1 MITLDEFLKR
11 FPARVDQTTKDEIQL
26 FIDTVLER
34 SDDCDAFV
42 NRMRASGRFKSIFR
56 DFGANAHRTTN
67 MNYTNILSSKER
79 AAYPSDLYKSLI
91 AIADGRKPSGLAQ
104 ALSDVLAKQNPL
116 LDIAGDAN
124 HASLLIPLKVC
135 SQGRRKTVRSARSA
149 SGCAR
154 SGPSA

>member
-34 SDDCDAFV
+34 
-42 NRMRASGRFKSIFR
+42 
-56 DFGANAHRTTN
+56 
-67 MNYTNILSSKER
+67 
-79 AAYPSDLYKSLI
+79 
-91 AIADGRKPSGLAQ
+91 SGLAQ